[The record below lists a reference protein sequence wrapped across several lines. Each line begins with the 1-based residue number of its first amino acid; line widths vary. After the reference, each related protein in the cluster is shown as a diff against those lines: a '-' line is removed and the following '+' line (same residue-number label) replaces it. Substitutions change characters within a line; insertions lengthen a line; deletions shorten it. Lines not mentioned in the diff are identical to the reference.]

1 MLLRLDMA
9 APRALLSVW
18 EKSGI
23 ESLATSLSEMG
34 WEILSTGGTSRKL
47 REAGINVI
55 DVSEATGHPEC
66 FDGRVKTLHPAV
78 HGGILVRRDRE
89 DDMKTLDELN
99 YSTID
104 LVCVNL

>member
-34 WEILSTGGTSRKL
+34 WEILSTGVTSRIL
-47 REAGINVI
+47 CEAGIYVI
-55 DVSEATGHPEC
+55 DVSEATGHQEC
-66 FDGRVKTLHPAV
+66 F
-78 HGGILVRRDRE
+78 
-89 DDMKTLDELN
+89 
-99 YSTID
+99 
-104 LVCVNL
+104 